1 MIYDFCVIG
10 GGIVGLA
17 TASALLKK
25 FSTASILILE
35 KEYGPG
41 RHQTGH
47 NSGVIHAGIYYEPGS
62 LKARLCLEGATATTE
77 FCQQHD
83 IPFSICGK
91 LIVATNAHEQAR
103 IEALFTR
110 AKSNGAEIEAVSAGH
125 LRELEPNIDGVGAIL
140 SPRTG
145 IVDYPAMVAK
155 MAALLQQAGAQ
166 IVYGVDVERI
176 AETGAFVEI
185 GDGDQSWRA
194 RKLVVCGGLQA
205 DRLAHLAGAKADF
218 RIVPFRGEYFKLP
231 PAKNQIINHLIYPAP
246 DPAMPFLGIHL
257 TRMIDGSVTVGP
269 NAVLGFAREGY
280 AKGSIRPADIAD
292 FVGFPGFWKLIWAQR
307 GHAVNELYRSFWKPG
322 YLAEVVKYCPSL
334 TLADLQP
341 ASAGIRAQAVLANGQ
356 LVHDFLFAETA
367 RTLHVCNAPSP
378 AATAAIPIGTMI
390 ADRLAA

>member
-1 MIYDFCVIG
+1 
-10 GGIVGLA
+10 
-17 TASALLKK
+17 
-25 FSTASILILE
+25 
-35 KEYGPG
+35 
-41 RHQTGH
+41 
-47 NSGVIHAGIYYEPGS
+47 YYEPGS